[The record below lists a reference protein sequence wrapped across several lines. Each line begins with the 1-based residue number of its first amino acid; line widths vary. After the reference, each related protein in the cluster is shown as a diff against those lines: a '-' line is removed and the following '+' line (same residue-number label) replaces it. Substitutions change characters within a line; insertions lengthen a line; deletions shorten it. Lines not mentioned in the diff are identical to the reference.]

1 MPLTSIVLTILAL
14 TITFAGLI
22 ITGTRILK
30 REIKEELREELKNA
44 R

>member
-1 MPLTSIVLTILAL
+1 MSFTSVLLTILAL
-14 TITFAGLI
+14 TFSFAGLI

-30 REIKEELREELKNA
+30 KEIKEELREELKNA